1 MDFVRADNCL
11 IRALIKSEKVYI
23 SFIKRQYEDNNS
35 HIALHQKSW
44 QRQTTEMTQLKAK
57 KPLSQLTGNCVH
69 NSQDSRTSFTFSKR
83 FSPKSCF
90 KKWVVYLFIHLEEQ
104 TQYFLK
110 CIGDASSAFNILS
123 HLLASTVDV
132 LCICYFTHWWRS
144 KFCYLTLFVYVV
156 DDLIV
161 ALWPATVS
169 HRKLLVWSYPTFS
182 YLWPFN
188 AKSMWSSCMSV
199 RGTSCSCHLIFS
211 ERFVKGLK
219 R

>member
-110 CIGDASSAFNILS
+110 CIGDSSSAFNILS

-144 KFCYLTLFVYVV
+144 KFIICVCCWWPHCGIMACHCVSQKVAGLILPYLVLPVTL
-156 DDLIV
+156 
-161 ALWPATVS
+161 
-169 HRKLLVWSYPTFS
+169 
-182 YLWPFN
+182 
-188 AKSMWSSCMSV
+188 
-199 RGTSCSCHLIFS
+199 
-211 ERFVKGLK
+211 
-219 R
+219 

>member
-1 MDFVRADNCL
+1 MRITIHISLYTKRAGKD
-11 IRALIKSEKVYI
+11 R
-23 SFIKRQYEDNNS
+23 
-35 HIALHQKSW
+35 
-44 QRQTTEMTQLKAK
+44 QLKWHNYEQK
-57 KPLSQLTGNCVH
+57 NLSQLTGNCVH
-69 NSQDSRTSFTFSKR
+69 NSQDSRTSFTFSSR
-83 FSPKSCF
+83 FCPKSCF

-110 CIGDASSAFNILS
+110 FTGDSSSAFKILS
-123 HLLASTVDV
+123 HLLSSTVDV

-169 HRKLLVWSYPTFS
+169 HRKLLVWSYPTLS

-199 RGTSCSCHLIFS
+199 RGSSCSCHLIFS